1 MRILAAVD
9 LEAKSMHA
17 VKKAAALAA
26 APDAV
31 LRIVYVPPAAASDEE
46 RATARDRLHA
56 FVTEQCG
63 VEVGG
68 EHGASLRVPYD
79 KPEEA
84 ILWEARQF
92 GADLIVL
99 GGHGVPRFR
108 DALFGTTAGHIA
120 RHANQSVLV
129 VQNDPAKPY
138 AKVMAAVENET
149 AEEVLRLACE
159 IAPAGELFVVHAFG
173 TVPKALF
180 DLGDQLEK
188 VTVDQQAAI
197 DRILASLSKPSDSS
211 TSVRA
216 HNIVREGD
224 AVEVL
229 MHAWFD
235 LRPDLVVMG
244 TRGRAGLALLFQQSV
259 SQTVLLGCPSDVL
272 VVRAG
277 TI

>member
-197 DRILASLSKPSDSS
+197 DRILASLSKPSDSG

>member
-17 VKKAAALAA
+17 VKKAHALAA
-26 APDAV
+26 APDAE
-31 LRIVYVPPAAASDEE
+31 LRIVYVPSASASDDE
-46 RATARDRLHA
+46 RARARDRLHA

-63 VEVGG
+63 IEVGG

-120 RHANQSVLV
+120 RNADRPVLV

-138 AKVMAAVENET
+138 AKVMAAVEEET

-159 IAPAGELFVVHAFG
+159 MAPRGELFAVHAFG
-173 TVPKALF
+173 SASKALLG
-180 DLGDQLEK
+180 LGDQLEE
-188 VTVDQQAAI
+188 VAVDQQATI
-197 DRILASLSKPSDSS
+197 DRVLASLPRPSDSS
-211 TSVRA
+211 ACVRA

-229 MHAWFD
+229 MDAWFD

-244 TRGRAGLALLFQQSV
+244 TRGRSGLALLFQESI

-272 VVRAG
+272 VVRTG
-277 TI
+277 TV